1 MSALF
6 RGSAHASVRAITTPP
21 PRNRSLTFALILAF
35 FVAGAA
41 PAAMPQAQQ
50 KSSAASTAASNAAI
64 QSDPLLKALR
74 EELDRN
80 KSQLKMDNVPAP
92 YYIEYRLSDVDEYSA
107 EAAFGAIRQDQRVHG
122 RSLRVVVRVGD
133 YKQDSYYGPGT
144 GMVTFAPRDDDS
156 IALRRELWLATDR
169 AYKFANEALAS
180 KKAVLSQYTADQPFD
195 DFARAPALESYGP
208 FVKLDFSSAPWKET
222 LEKVTNLYRSD
233 ARILSLSAYV
243 RFRAVNDYFVNT
255 EGTSTRQGYATYSL
269 NLSAETQAADGM
281 ELGRSPFYVGATAA
295 ELPSQEKLLAETA
308 KMLQTLK
315 ELREAPTVEEDY
327 RGPILF
333 SNDAASDILD
343 GMIGGNIL
351 GIRPKPGDSARTTG
365 EFSSN
370 YKGRVLPTFLSVVDD
385 PTMKSFDGKSLIGSY
400 QIDEEGVRVAQLP
413 VIKDGIL
420 VEYLL
425 GRMPIR
431 DFPDSN
437 GHGRAAP
444 GQPPTPNIGVLILQP
459 KESSS
464 PAELKKKLIEMCK
477 QEGKPY
483 GYYAETLVGYNPRL
497 LYRIYVSDG
506 HEELVR
512 GAVFNELDTRTL
524 RSNLVAAG
532 NDPLV
537 SNRESAV
544 PTTVISPSILF
555 DELEVKRTDSKN
567 AKLPEY
573 PPPTITAH

>member
-1 MSALF
+1 MSAPIRISVIAVTAASASRRSWLASTFLLALF
-6 RGSAHASVRAITTPP
+6 LTGSVPAV
-21 PRNRSLTFALILAF
+21 
-35 FVAGAA
+35 VA
-41 PAAMPQAQQ
+41 QAQQ
-50 KSSAASTAASNAAI
+50 KSPTAASTAASSAAV
-64 QSDPLLKALR
+64 QSDPLLKAMR
-74 EELDRN
+74 EELDRS

-107 EAAFGAIRQDQRVHG
+107 EAAFGALRQDQRIHG
-122 RSLRVVVRVGD
+122 RSLRIVVRVGD

-144 GMVTFAPRDDDS
+144 GIVTFAPRDDDS

-169 AYKFANEALAS
+169 AYKNATEALAS

-195 DFARAPALESYGP
+195 DFAHASALESFGP
-208 FVKLDFSSAPWKET
+208 FVKLDFSPAPWKET

-233 ARILSLSAYV
+233 AKIQSLSAYL

-255 EGTSTRQGYATYSL
+255 EGTSTRQGYTVYSL
-269 NLSAETQAADGM
+269 NLSAETQADDGM
-281 ELGRSPFYVGATAA
+281 ELGRSPFYVSSSAA
-295 ELPSQEKLLAETA
+295 ELPTQEKLLAETT

-315 ELREAPTVEEDY
+315 DLREAPLVEEDY
-327 RGPILF
+327 RGPILV

-385 PTMKSFDGKSLIGSY
+385 PTAKSLGDKSFIGSY
-400 QIDEEGVRVAQLP
+400 QIDEEGVRVAPLT
-413 VIKDGIL
+413 VIKDGML

-431 DFPDSN
+431 DFADSN

-444 GQPPTPNIGVLILQP
+444 GQAPSPNIGVLVLLP

-464 PAELKKKLIEMCK
+464 PDELKKKLIEMCK

-497 LYRIYVSDG
+497 LYRVYVNDG
-506 HEELVR
+506 HQELVR

-524 RSNLVAAG
+524 RNNLIAAG

-537 SNRESAV
+537 SNREGAV

-555 DELEVKRTDSKN
+555 DELEVKRTDKKN

-573 PPPTITAH
+573 PPPAIASH

>member
-1 MSALF
+1 MSALI
-6 RGSAHASVRAITTPP
+6 RGSVPSVTAVFAR
-21 PRNRSLTFALILAF
+21 RSLITFTLLLVF
-35 FVAGAA
+35 FLAGAA
-41 PAAMPQAQQ
+41 PVAVAQAQQ
-50 KSSAASTAASNAAI
+50 KSSAASAAAV

-92 YYIEYRLSDVDEYSA
+92 YYIEYRLSDLDEYSA
-107 EAAFGAIRQDQRVHG
+107 EAAFGALRQDQRVHG
-122 RSLRVVVRVGD
+122 RTLRVVVRVGD

-144 GMVTFAPRDDDS
+144 GIVTFAPRDDDS

-169 AYKFANEALAS
+169 AYKIANEALAS
-180 KKAVLSQYTADQPFD
+180 KKAVLSQYTGDQPFD

-208 FVKLDFSSAPWKET
+208 FVKLDFSPAPWKET

-233 ARILSLSAYV
+233 PKIQSLSAYV

-255 EGTSTRQGYATYSL
+255 EGTSTRQGYAVFSL
-269 NLSAETQAADGM
+269 NLSAETQAEDGM

-295 ELPSQEKLLAETA
+295 ELPSQEKLLAETSQ
-308 KMLQTLK
+308 MLQTLK
-315 ELREAPTVEEDY
+315 DLREAPTVEEDY

-333 SNDAASDILD
+333 SNDAASDIFD
-343 GMIGGNIL
+343 GMIGANIL

-370 YKGRVLPTFLSVVDD
+370 YKGRVLPTFLSVLDD
-385 PTMKSFDGKSLIGSY
+385 PTMESFDGKSLIGSY
-400 QIDEEGVRVAQLP
+400 RIDEEGVRVAPLP
-413 VIKDGIL
+413 VIKDGVL

-425 GRMPIR
+425 GRVPIR

-444 GQPPTPNIGVLILQP
+444 GQPPSPNIGVLILQP

-464 PAELKKKLIEMCK
+464 PDELKKKLIEMCK
-477 QEGKPY
+477 QEGKAY

-512 GAVFNELDTRTL
+512 GAVFNELDPRTL

-537 SNRESAV
+537 SNREGAV
-544 PTTVISPSILF
+544 PTTVISPSLLF

-573 PPPTITAH
+573 PPPTITAR

>member
-1 MSALF
+1 MSARARVRSSATLQRRSALAF
-6 RGSAHASVRAITTPP
+6 RF
-21 PRNRSLTFALILAF
+21 LLAF
-35 FVAGAA
+35 FLLGAIST
-41 PAAMPQAQQ
+41 AAQTQQ
-50 KSSAASTAASNAAI
+50 KSSSATPTAASSAAVP
-64 QSDPLLKALR
+64 SDPLLKALR

-80 KSQLKMDNVPAP
+80 KSQLKMDNVPSP
-92 YYIEYRLSDVDEYSA
+92 YYIEYRLSDLDEYSA
-107 EAAFGAIRQDQRVHG
+107 EAAFGALRQDQRVHG

-169 AYKFANEALAS
+169 AYKIANEALAN
-180 KKAVLSQYTADQPFD
+180 KKAVLSQYSADQPFD

-208 FVKLDFSSAPWKET
+208 FVKLDFSPAPWKET

-233 ARILSLSAYV
+233 AKIQSLSAYV
-243 RFRAVNDYFVNT
+243 RFRAVNDYFVNS
-255 EGTSTRQGYATYSL
+255 EGTSTRQGYAVYSL
-269 NLSAETQAADGM
+269 NLSAETQAEDGM
-281 ELGRSPFYVGATAA
+281 QLGRSPFYVGATAE
-295 ELPSQEKLLAETA
+295 ELPTQEKLLAEA
-308 KMLQTLK
+308 SKMLQTLK
-315 ELREAPTVEEDY
+315 DLRDAPMVEEDY

-343 GMIGGNIL
+343 GMIGANIL

-385 PTMKSFDGKSLIGSY
+385 PTMKSFEGKSLIGSY
-400 QIDEEGVRVAQLP
+400 QIDEEGVRVASLP

-420 VEYLL
+420 VQYLL
-425 GRMPIR
+425 GRVPIR
-431 DFPDSN
+431 DFADSN

-444 GQPPTPNIGVLILQP
+444 GQSPSPNIGNLILQP

-464 PAELKKKLIEMCK
+464 PDELKKKLIEMCK

-506 HEELVR
+506 HQELVR

-537 SNRESAV
+537 SNREGAV

-573 PPPTITAH
+573 PPPTITAR

>member
-1 MSALF
+1 MSASL
-6 RGSAHASVRAITTPP
+6 RATVHAATAAGSRCSSITFT
-21 PRNRSLTFALILAF
+21 LLAALVLA
-35 FVAGAA
+35 AAA
-41 PAAMPQAQQ
+41 PAAVVAQAQQ
-50 KSSAASTAASNAAI
+50 KATAAAAAV
-64 QSDPLLKALR
+64 QSDPLLKAMR
-74 EELDRN
+74 EELDRS
-80 KSQLKMDNVPAP
+80 KSQLKMENVPAP

-107 EAAFGAIRQDQRVHG
+107 EAAFGALRQDQRMHA

-144 GMVTFAPRDDDS
+144 GLVTFAPSDNDS

-169 AYKFANEALAS
+169 AYKAASEALAS

-195 DFARAPALESYGP
+195 DFARAPALESVGP
-208 FVKLDFSSAPWKET
+208 FVKLDFTPAPWKET
-222 LEKVTNLYRSD
+222 LEKVTNLYRTD
-233 ARILSLSAYV
+233 AKIQSLSAYV

-255 EGTSTRQGYATYSL
+255 EGTSTRQGYTVYSL
-269 NLSAETQAADGM
+269 NLSADTQADDGM
-281 ELGRSPFYVGATAA
+281 ELGRSPFYVGSTAA
-295 ELPSQEKLLAETA
+295 ELPSQEKLLAETT
-308 KMLQTLK
+308 KMLQSLK
-315 ELREAPTVEEDY
+315 ALREAPLVEEDY

-343 GMIGGNIL
+343 GMIGQNIL

-370 YKGRVLPTFLSVVDD
+370 YKGRVLPTFISVVDD
-385 PTMKSFDGKSLIGSY
+385 PTLKSLDGKSLIGTY
-400 QIDEEGVRVAQLP
+400 QIDEEGVRVASLT
-413 VIKDGIL
+413 VIKDGML

-431 DFPDSN
+431 DFADSN

-444 GQPPTPNIGVLILQP
+444 GQSPSPNIGNLILQP
-459 KESSS
+459 RESSS
-464 PAELKKKLIEMCK
+464 PEELKRKLIEMCK

-497 LYRIYVSDG
+497 LYRVYVSDG
-506 HEELVR
+506 HQELVR

-537 SNRESAV
+537 SNREGAV

-555 DELEVKRTDSKN
+555 DELEVKRTDKKN

-573 PPPTITAH
+573 PPPAITAH

>member
-1 MSALF
+1 MNAQL
-6 RGSAHASVRAITTPP
+6 RAIVHAITTAPT
-21 PRNRSLTFALILAF
+21 RGSSIAFTLMLAL
-35 FVAGAA
+35 FVVAA
-41 PAAMPQAQQ
+41 VPTAVVAQAAQ
-50 KSSAASTAASNAAI
+50 KSSAAATSASSSPAVR
-64 QSDPLLKALR
+64 SDPLLKAMR
-74 EELDRN
+74 EELDRSR
-80 KSQLKMDNVPAP
+80 SQLKMDNVPAP

-107 EAAFGAIRQDQRVHG
+107 EAAFGALRQDQRMHA

-144 GMVTFAPRDDDS
+144 GVVTFAPRDDDS

-169 AYKFANEALAS
+169 AYKAASEALAS

-195 DFARAPALESYGP
+195 DFARAPALESVGP
-208 FVKLDFSSAPWKET
+208 FVQLDFTPAPWKET

-233 ARILSLSAYV
+233 AKIQSLSAYV

-255 EGTSTRQGYATYSL
+255 EGTSTRQGYTVYSL
-269 NLSAETQAADGM
+269 NLSAETQAEDGM
-281 ELGRSPFYVGATAA
+281 ELGRSPFYVGSSAA
-295 ELPSQEKLLAETA
+295 ELPTQEKLLAETTQ
-308 KMLQTLK
+308 MLQTLK
-315 ELREAPTVEEDY
+315 ELREAPLVEEDY

-343 GMIGGNIL
+343 GMIGQNIL

-370 YKGRVLPTFLSVVDD
+370 YKGRVLPTFISVVDD
-385 PTMKSFDGKSLIGSY
+385 PTLKSLDGKSLIGTY
-400 QIDEEGVRVAQLP
+400 QIDEEGVRVASLT
-413 VIKDGIL
+413 VIKDGML

-431 DFPDSN
+431 DFADSN

-444 GQPPTPNIGVLILQP
+444 GQSPSPNIGNLILQP

-464 PAELKKKLIEMCK
+464 PEELKKKLIEMCK

-497 LYRIYVSDG
+497 LYRVYVSDG
-506 HEELVR
+506 HQELVR

-537 SNRESAV
+537 SNREGAV

-555 DELEVKRTDSKN
+555 DELEVKRTDKKN

-573 PPPTITAH
+573 PPPAITAH

>member
-1 MSALF
+1 MSALT
-6 RGSAHASVRAITTPP
+6 ATLVRAAIAASPLRRSALTP
-21 PRNRSLTFALILAF
+21 ALLLALF
-35 FVAGAA
+35 LAA
-41 PAAMPQAQQ
+41 AVPSAVAQQ
-50 KSSAASTAASNAAI
+50 KSSAPASVAQAAPSAAV
-64 QSDPLLKALR
+64 QSDPLLKAMR
-74 EELDRN
+74 EELDRS

-92 YYIEYRLSDVDEYSA
+92 YYIEYRLSDLEEFSA
-107 EAAFGAIRQDQRVHG
+107 EAAFGALRQDQRVHA

-144 GMVTFAPRDDDS
+144 GVANIAPRDDDPV
-156 IALRRELWLATDR
+156 ALRRELWLATDR
-169 AYKFANEALAS
+169 AYKMASEALAS

-195 DFARAPALESYGP
+195 DFARAPAVESIGP
-208 FVKLDFSSAPWKET
+208 IAKLDFSPAPWKET
-222 LEKVTNLYRSD
+222 LEKVTNLYRTD
-233 ARILSLSAYV
+233 AKIQSLSAYL

-255 EGTSTRQGYATYSL
+255 EGTSTRQGYTIYSL
-269 NLSAETQAADGM
+269 NLSAETQADDGM
-281 ELGRSPFYVGATAA
+281 ELGRSPFYVGSTPA
-295 ELPSQEKLLAETA
+295 ELPSQEKLLADAT
-308 KMLQTLK
+308 KMLATLK
-315 ELREAPTVEEDY
+315 ALREAPMVEEDY
-327 RGPILF
+327 RGPVLF
-333 SNDAASDILD
+333 SNDAAGDILD
-343 GMIGGNIL
+343 GMIGANIL

-370 YKGRVLPTFLSVVDD
+370 YKGRVLPTFLTVVDD

-400 QIDEEGVRVAQLP
+400 QIDEEGVRVAPLP

-431 DFPDSN
+431 DFADSN

-444 GQPPTPNIGVLILQP
+444 GQAPSPNIGTLILQP
-459 KESSS
+459 KESIS
-464 PAELKKKLIEMCK
+464 PEELKKKLIAMCK
-477 QEGKPY
+477 DEGKPY

-497 LYRIYVSDG
+497 LYRVYVSDG

-537 SNRESAV
+537 SNREGGV

-555 DELEVKRTDSKN
+555 DELEVKRTDKKN

-573 PPPTITAH
+573 PPPDLAGH

>member
-1 MSALF
+1 MSAVV
-6 RGSAHASVRAITTPP
+6 RIRAVTAASSRRSSISFTLLLGIFLTGAIS
-21 PRNRSLTFALILAF
+21 N
-35 FVAGAA
+35 VA
-41 PAAMPQAQQ
+41 QAQQ
-50 KSSAASTAASNAAI
+50 KSSAVATAASSAAV

-80 KSQLKMDNVPAP
+80 KSQLKLDNIPAP
-92 YYIEYRLSDVDEYSA
+92 YYIEYRLSDLDEYSA
-107 EAAFGAIRQDQRVHG
+107 EAAFGALRQDQRLHG
-122 RSLRVVVRVGD
+122 RTLRVVVRVGD

-169 AYKFANEALAS
+169 AYKIANEALAN
-180 KKAVLSQYTADQPFD
+180 KRAVLSQYTADQPFD

-208 FVKLDFSSAPWKET
+208 FVKLDFSPAPWKET

-233 ARILSLSAYV
+233 AKIQSLSAYV

-255 EGTSTRQGYATYSL
+255 EGTSTRQGYTVYSL

-295 ELPSQEKLLAETA
+295 ELPTQEKLLAETT

-315 ELREAPTVEEDY
+315 EIREAPTVEEDY

-343 GMIGGNIL
+343 GMIGANIL

-400 QIDEEGVRVAQLP
+400 QTDEEGVRVAPLP

-420 VEYLL
+420 VQYLL
-425 GRMPIR
+425 GRVPIR
-431 DFPDSN
+431 DFADSN

-444 GQPPTPNIGVLILQP
+444 GQSPSPNIGILILQP

-464 PAELKKKLIEMCK
+464 PDELKKKLIEMCK

-537 SNRESAV
+537 SNREGPV

>member
-1 MSALF
+1 MSA
-6 RGSAHASVRAITTPP
+6 RARVRSSACSATLQR
-21 PRNRSLTFALILAF
+21 RSWLAF
-35 FVAGAA
+35 TFFLAFVPLGAISS
-41 PAAMPQAQQ
+41 AAQTQQ
-50 KSSAASTAASNAAI
+50 KSSSATTSAASAAAV

-92 YYIEYRLSDVDEYSA
+92 YYIEYRLSDLDEYSA
-107 EAAFGAIRQDQRVHG
+107 EAAFGALRQDQRVHG

-169 AYKFANEALAS
+169 AYKIANEALAN
-180 KKAVLSQYTADQPFD
+180 KKAVLSQYSADQPFD

-208 FVKLDFSSAPWKET
+208 LVQLEFSPAPWKET
-222 LEKVTNLYRSD
+222 LEKVTDLYRSD
-233 ARILSLSAYV
+233 AKIQSFSAYV
-243 RFRAVNDYFVNT
+243 RFRAVNDYFVNS
-255 EGTSTRQGYATYSL
+255 EGTSTRQGYTVYSL
-269 NLSAETQAADGM
+269 NLSAETQAEDGM
-281 ELGRSPFYVGATAA
+281 ELGRSPFYVGASAA
-295 ELPSQEKLLAETA
+295 ELPTQEKLLAEA
-308 KMLQTLK
+308 AQMLQTLK
-315 ELREAPTVEEDY
+315 DLREAPMVEEDY

-333 SNDAASDILD
+333 SNDAASDLLD
-343 GMIGGNIL
+343 GMIGANIL

-385 PTMKSFDGKSLIGSY
+385 PTLKSFAGKSLIGSY
-400 QIDEEGVRVAQLP
+400 QIDEEGVRVAPLP

-420 VEYLL
+420 VQYLL
-425 GRMPIR
+425 GRVPIR
-431 DFPDSN
+431 DFADSN

-444 GQPPTPNIGVLILQP
+444 GQSPSPNIGNLILQP

-464 PAELKKKLIEMCK
+464 PEELKKKLIEMCK

-506 HEELVR
+506 HQELVR

-537 SNRESAV
+537 SNREGAV

-573 PPPTITAH
+573 PAPTITAH

>member
-1 MSALF
+1 MSASL
-6 RGSAHASVRAITTPP
+6 RATVHAATAAGSRRSSITFT
-21 PRNRSLTFALILAF
+21 LLAALLLA
-35 FVAGAA
+35 AAA
-41 PAAMPQAQQ
+41 PAAVVAQAQQ
-50 KSSAASTAASNAAI
+50 KATAAAAAV
-64 QSDPLLKALR
+64 QSDPLLKAMR
-74 EELDRN
+74 EELDRS
-80 KSQLKMDNVPAP
+80 KSQLKMENVPAP

-107 EAAFGAIRQDQRVHG
+107 EAAFGALRQDQRMHA

-144 GMVTFAPRDDDS
+144 GLVTFAPSDDDS

-169 AYKFANEALAS
+169 AYKAASEALAS

-195 DFARAPALESYGP
+195 DFARAPALESVGP
-208 FVKLDFSSAPWKET
+208 FVKLDFTPAPWKET
-222 LEKVTNLYRSD
+222 LEKVTNLYRTD
-233 ARILSLSAYV
+233 AKIQSLSAYV

-255 EGTSTRQGYATYSL
+255 EGTSTRQGYTVYSL
-269 NLSAETQAADGM
+269 NLSADTQADDGM
-281 ELGRSPFYVGATAA
+281 ELGRSPFYVGSTAA
-295 ELPSQEKLLAETA
+295 ELPSQEKLLAETT
-308 KMLQTLK
+308 KMLQSLK
-315 ELREAPTVEEDY
+315 ALREAPLVEEDY

-343 GMIGGNIL
+343 GMIGQNIL

-370 YKGRVLPTFLSVVDD
+370 YKGRVLPTFISVVDD
-385 PTMKSFDGKSLIGSY
+385 PTLKSLAGKSLIGTY
-400 QIDEEGVRVAQLP
+400 QIDEEGVRVASLT
-413 VIKDGIL
+413 VIKDGML

-431 DFPDSN
+431 DFADSN

-444 GQPPTPNIGVLILQP
+444 GQSPSPNIGNLILQP
-459 KESSS
+459 RESSS
-464 PAELKKKLIEMCK
+464 PEELKKKLIEMCK

-483 GYYAETLVGYNPRL
+483 GYYAETLVGYKPRL
-497 LYRIYVSDG
+497 LYRVYVSDG
-506 HEELVR
+506 HQELVR

-537 SNRESAV
+537 SNREGAV

-555 DELEVKRTDSKN
+555 DELEVKRTDKKN

-573 PPPTITAH
+573 PPPAITAH